1 MPGVRLCVLPGPA
14 SVTMATLG
22 FAALTANLRPGIERW
37 LGKDMAEELKREAAL
52 DRKSVV

>member
-37 LGKDMAEELKREAAL
+37 LGKDLAEQLKREAAL
-52 DRKSVV
+52 A